1 MRPKAEWGT
10 DSEPIRARG
19 IIVKYSTPA
28 SLNVYY
34 CGASLTPEFYLR
46 IETRIEADL
55 RFYKVMPPGGY
66 SLKSIRE
73 GVPSFRL

>member
-1 MRPKAEWGT
+1 MRPKAEWAT

-19 IIVKYSTPA
+19 IIVKYTPA

-46 IETRIEADL
+46 IETKIEADL
-55 RFYKVMPPGGY
+55 GLFKVMPPGGT
-66 SLKSIRE
+66 
-73 GVPSFRL
+73 P